1 MGIYLV
7 QDSVFRYVNQQLAG
21 MFGYSVDELV
31 NRIGPMDLASPEDRP
46 AVMENIRKEMTGE
59 VASLHYQFAGLR
71 KDGETVYVEAY
82 GSATFYQ
89 GKPAVIGTLLDESDR
104 KKLEAQLIQSEKM
117 KAIGTLSGGIAH
129 DFNNILMAI
138 QGYTSLMLH
147 HLDPNHLHYSKL
159 KGIEEL
165 VESGSD
171 LTKQLLGFASGGT
184 YEIKA
189 ADLNEIVR
197 KTSTMFARTRREI
210 GIQSQYEDEPCVV
223 DVDSG
228 QIEQMLLNL
237 YVNAWQAMP
246 GGGTLVL
253 KTENVFLDRKFVRPY
268 SAKPGKYAK
277 ISVTDTGVGMDEKTK
292 ERIFEPFFTTKKRS
306 RGTGLGL
313 ASVYN
318 IVKGHGGIISVS
330 TEKGRGTTFYIYLPL
345 SKKTVE
351 RVEPVSQD
359 VLKGRE
365 TILLV
370 DDEETVISVSKDMLE
385 ALEYSVLT
393 ARSGQEAVVVFE
405 KNHDLI
411 DLVIL
416 DVIMPD
422 MGGEETFN
430 QLRRIDPS
438 VCVILSSGYSLDG
451 LAMKIMDQG
460 CKAFIQKPFTINV
473 LSQKLRDVLG
483 RG

>member
-1 MGIYLV
+1 M
-7 QDSVFRYVNQQLAG
+7 
-21 MFGYSVDELV
+21 
-31 NRIGPMDLASPEDRP
+31 
-46 AVMENIRKEMTGE
+46 
-59 VASLHYQFAGLR
+59 
-71 KDGETVYVEAY
+71 
-82 GSATFYQ
+82 
-89 GKPAVIGTLLDESDR
+89 
-104 KKLEAQLIQSEKM
+104 
-117 KAIGTLSGGIAH
+117 
-129 DFNNILMAI
+129 
-138 QGYTSLMLH
+138 
-147 HLDPNHLHYSKL
+147 
-159 KGIEEL
+159 
-165 VESGSD
+165 
-171 LTKQLLGFASGGT
+171 
-184 YEIKA
+184 
-189 ADLNEIVR
+189 NEIVR